1 MIRYTVVWDADVEV
15 PFTNAWIAGDAR
27 LRAILSG
34 VANWV
39 DANLMEDAH
48 DKGQTLADQSVRII
62 EVPIIDT
69 EAHIS
74 AIYRVSTDDRIVRV
88 TRFVFRVP

>member
-1 MIRYTVVWDADVEV
+1 MIRYTIVWDADVEV

-27 LRAILSG
+27 LRAILTS

-39 DANLMEDAH
+39 DENLAEDAH
-48 DKGQTLADQSVRII
+48 VKGQALTEQSARAID
-62 EVPIIDT
+62 VPVAGT
-69 EAHIS
+69 EAHII